1 MTTRARLVR
10 LYLLVLPLSVMAGCR
25 NSERL
30 AAVGVAAGAMR
41 GYNVLLIT
49 IDTLRANRL
58 GCYGY
63 CLAHTPAVD
72 GLAREGVRCTYAAT
86 SGERAS
92 VPDCM
97 GTP

>member
-1 MTTRARLVR
+1 MR
-10 LYLLVLPLSVMAGCR
+10 
-25 NSERL
+25 
-30 AAVGVAAGAMR
+30 GVAVAALLALATLPACR
-41 GYNVLLIT
+41 GVGHRPNVLLIT